1 MDNKFNNMLQEF
13 LKNNNVENMAEAN
26 EKLQEFIKM
35 YNNGEIEYEN
45 TPLDD
50 AYEILEEAQN
60 AKTEKE
66 AIKLAKK
73 AYEKSREC
81 FDAIL
86 FQCDLEENGI
96 RRMKLLDDGLE
107 FEKNRLTK
115 EKYFDKENIGHF
127 YGIFETRPYIRGLVI
142 KAEYLLEEGK
152 LSQAKNIC
160 REVLRLNENDNMGA
174 RYLLM
179 AIYATLEEE
188 NDMLKLY
195 KKYPEED
202 LEMIFPLFALYY
214 KLGNDKKAKEYLN
227 RIDKCNSNFVKFF
240 YGTIKESK
248 KVELG
253 YYSRGDSSEIFM
265 YLDRYDYLLITMP
278 KLHEYVI
285 DNLMKNKKSKNGDQ
299 L

>member
-1 MDNKFNNMLQEF
+1 
-13 LKNNNVENMAEAN
+13 
-26 EKLQEFIKM
+26 M

-60 AKTEKE
+60 ARNEKE

-73 AYEKSREC
+73 AYEKSPEC

-96 RRMKLLDDGLE
+96 KRMKLLEGGLE
-107 FEKNRLTK
+107 VEKNRLIK

-127 YGIFETRPYIRGLVI
+127 YGIFETRPYIRGLVV

-152 LSQAKNIC
+152 LRQAESIC
-160 REVLRLNENDNMGA
+160 KEVLRLNENDNMGA

-179 AIYATLEEE
+179 AIFATLEEE

-202 LEMIFPLFALYY
+202 LEMLFPLFALYY
-214 KLGNDKKAKEYLN
+214 KIGNDKKALEYLN
-227 RIDKCNSNFVKFF
+227 RVNKCNSNFVKFF
-240 YGTIKESK
+240 NGTIKESG
-248 KVELG
+248 KVNPG

-265 YLDRYDYLLITMP
+265 YLERYGYLLITMP
-278 KLHEYVI
+278 RLHEYVI
-285 DNLMKNKKSKNGDQ
+285 ENLMKNKKSYR
-299 L
+299 

>member
-13 LKNNNVENMAEAN
+13 LEKNNVKDINEAN

-35 YNNGEIEYEN
+35 YNNGEIEYKN
-45 TPLDD
+45 TPFDE
-50 AYEILEEAQN
+50 AYEILEEAQYTKN
-60 AKTEKE
+60 EKE

-73 AYEKSREC
+73 AYKKSSDC

-86 FQCDLEENGI
+86 FQCDLEENVI
-96 RRMKLLDDGLE
+96 KRMKLLNDGLE
-107 FEKNRLTK
+107 FEKNRLTN

-127 YGIFETRPYIRGLVI
+127 YGIFETRPYIRGLSI

-152 LSQAKNIC
+152 LRQAANIC
-160 REVLRLNENDNMGA
+160 KEVLRLNENDNLGI

-188 NDMLKLY
+188 KSMLDLY

-202 LEMIFPLFALYY
+202 LEMLFPLFAIYY
-214 KLGNDKKAKEYLN
+214 KSGNDKKALEYLK
-227 RIDKCNSNFVKFF
+227 RIDKCNSNFVKYFN
-240 YGTIKESK
+240 GTIKQSK
-248 KVELG
+248 KVSSG

-265 YLDRYDYLLITMP
+265 YLDRYIYLLITMP
-278 KLHEYVI
+278 KLNEYI
-285 DNLMKNKKSKNGDQ
+285 IENLIKNKK
-299 L
+299 

>member
-13 LKNNNVENMAEAN
+13 LKNNNVKSIDEAN
-26 EKLQEFIKM
+26 EKIKEFIEK
-35 YNNGEIEYEN
+35 YNNGEMEYKN

-50 AYEILEEAQN
+50 AYEILEEAQYAAN
-60 AKTEKE
+60 EKA

-73 AYEKSREC
+73 AYEMSPEC

-86 FQCDLEENGI
+86 FQCDLEKNAKK
-96 RRMKLLDDGLE
+96 RMKLLNEGLE

-115 EKYFDKENIGHF
+115 QKYFDKENIGIF

-152 LSQAKNIC
+152 LRQATNIC
-160 REVLRLNENDNMGA
+160 KEVLTLNENDNLGA

-188 NDMLKLY
+188 KDMLDLY

-202 LEMIFPLFALYY
+202 LEMLFPLFALYY
-214 KLGNDKKAKEYLN
+214 KIGNDKKAKEYLN
-227 RIDKCNSNFVKFF
+227 RIDKCNSNFVKYFK
-240 YGTIKESK
+240 GTIKPSE
-248 KVELG
+248 KVKPG

-265 YLDRYDYLLITMP
+265 YLERYDYLLITMP
-278 KLHEYVI
+278 RLHEYVI
-285 DNLMKNKKSKNGDQ
+285 ENLKK
-299 L
+299 

>member
-1 MDNKFNNMLQEF
+1 MNNKLNNMINEF
-13 LKNNNVENMAEAN
+13 LANTDAKDEKELN
-26 EKLQEFIKM
+26 EKLQEFIQK
-35 YNNGEIEYEN
+35 YNAGEIEYEN
-45 TPLDD
+45 TILDD
-50 AYEILEEAQN
+50 AYELLEKAEN
-60 AKTEKE
+60 AKSKAQ
-66 AIKLAKK
+66 AIKYAKE
-73 AYEKSREC
+73 AYEKCPEC
-81 FDAIL
+81 FDAII

-96 RRMKLLDDGLE
+96 KRMKLLDAGLKT
-107 FEKNRLTK
+107 EKNRLIK

-152 LSQAKNIC
+152 LRQAESVCN
-160 REVLRLNENDNMGA
+160 EVLKLNANDNMGA

-202 LEMIFPLFALYY
+202 LEMLFPLFAIYY
-214 KLGNDKKAKEYLN
+214 KNGNDKKAKEYLK
-227 RIDKCNSNFVKFF
+227 RIDKCNPNFVKFF
-240 YGTIKESK
+240 KGTIKESK
-248 KVELG
+248 KVSPS

-265 YLDRYDYLLITMP
+265 YLKRYDYLLITMP

-285 DNLMKNKKSKNGDQ
+285 EILMKNKK
-299 L
+299 

>member
-13 LKNNNVENMAEAN
+13 LKNNDVDSIDNAN

-96 RRMKLLDDGLE
+96 KRMKLLDEGLE
-107 FEKNRLTK
+107 FEKNRLKK

-152 LSQAKNIC
+152 LRQAESVCK
-160 REVLRLNENDNMGA
+160 EVLKLNKNDNMGA

-195 KKYPEED
+195 QKYPEES

-214 KLGNDKKAKEYLN
+214 KLGNDKMAKEYLN
-227 RIDKCNSNFVKFF
+227 RVDKCNSNFVKFF
-240 YGTIKESK
+240 KGTIKESK
-248 KVELG
+248 EVNLG

-265 YLDRYDYLLITMP
+265 YFGRYDYLLITMP

-285 DNLMKNKKSKNGDQ
+285 ENLMKNKKR
-299 L
+299 

>member
-13 LKNNNVENMAEAN
+13 LKNNNIKNIDEAN
-26 EKLQEFIKM
+26 EKLQEFIEM
-35 YNNGEIEYEN
+35 YNNGEIEYKN

-60 AKTEKE
+60 ARNKKE

-73 AYEKSREC
+73 AYEKSPEC

-96 RRMKLLDDGLE
+96 KKMKLLGDGLE
-107 FEKNRLTK
+107 NEKNRLTK

-127 YGIFETRPYIRGLVI
+127 YGIFETRPYIRGLVV

-152 LSQAKNIC
+152 LRQAESIC

-179 AIYATLEEE
+179 AIFATLEEE

-195 KKYPEED
+195 KKYPEET
-202 LEMIFPLFALYY
+202 LEMLFPLFALYY
-214 KLGNDKKAKEYLN
+214 KIGNDKKAKEYLN
-227 RIDKCNSNFVKFF
+227 RVNKCNSNFVKLFN
-240 YGTIKESK
+240 GSIRKND
-248 KVELG
+248 KVTPG

-265 YLDRYDYLLITMP
+265 YLERYGYLLITMP
-278 KLHEYVI
+278 RLHEYVI
-285 DNLMKNKKSKNGDQ
+285 ENLMKNKKSHK
-299 L
+299 

>member
-1 MDNKFNNMLQEF
+1 MDNKLNNMLQEF
-13 LKNNNVENMAEAN
+13 LKNNNVKNIEEAN
-26 EKLQEFIKM
+26 EKLQEFIEM
-35 YNNGEIEYEN
+35 YNNGEIEYKN

-60 AKTEKE
+60 ARNKKE

-73 AYEKSREC
+73 AYEKSPEC

-96 RRMKLLDDGLE
+96 KRMKLLDDGLE
-107 FEKNRLTK
+107 KEKNRLTK

-127 YGIFETRPYIRGLVI
+127 YGIFETRPYIGGLVV

-152 LSQAKNIC
+152 LRQAESIC
-160 REVLRLNENDNMGA
+160 KEVLRLNENDNMGA

-179 AIYATLEEE
+179 AIFATLEEE

-195 KKYPEED
+195 KKYPEET
-202 LEMIFPLFALYY
+202 LEMLFPLFALYY
-214 KLGNDKKAKEYLN
+214 KIGNDKKAKEYLN
-227 RIDKCNSNFVKFF
+227 RVNKCNSNFVKLFN
-240 YGTIKESK
+240 GSIRKND
-248 KVELG
+248 KVTPG

-265 YLDRYDYLLITMP
+265 YLERYDYLLITMP
-278 KLHEYVI
+278 RFHEYVI
-285 DNLMKNKKSKNGDQ
+285 ENLMRNKKSHK
-299 L
+299 

>member
-13 LKNNNVENMAEAN
+13 LKNNNVENIDEAN

-60 AKTEKE
+60 ARNEKE

-73 AYEKSREC
+73 AYEKSPEC

-96 RRMKLLDDGLE
+96 KRMKLLEGGLE
-107 FEKNRLTK
+107 VEKNRLIK

-127 YGIFETRPYIRGLVI
+127 YGIFETRPYIRGLVV

-152 LSQAKNIC
+152 LRQAESIC
-160 REVLRLNENDNMGA
+160 KEVLRLNENDNMGA

-179 AIYATLEEE
+179 AIFATLEEE

-202 LEMIFPLFALYY
+202 LEMLFPLFALYY
-214 KLGNDKKAKEYLN
+214 KIGNDKKALEYLN
-227 RIDKCNSNFVKFF
+227 RVNKCNSNFVKFF
-240 YGTIKESK
+240 NGIIKESG
-248 KVELG
+248 KVNPG

-265 YLDRYDYLLITMP
+265 YLERYGYLLITMP
-278 KLHEYVI
+278 RLHEYVI
-285 DNLMKNKKSKNGDQ
+285 ENLMKNKKSHR
-299 L
+299 

>member
-1 MDNKFNNMLQEF
+1 MDNKFNSMLQEF
-13 LKNNNVENMAEAN
+13 LKNNNVENIDEAN

-35 YNNGEIEYEN
+35 YNNGEIEYQN

-60 AKTEKE
+60 AKNEKE

-73 AYEKSREC
+73 AYEKSSEC

-96 RRMKLLDDGLE
+96 KRIKLLDDGLE
-107 FEKNRLTK
+107 FEKSRLKK

-127 YGIFETRPYIRGLVI
+127 YGIFETRPYIRGLVT
-142 KAEYLLEEGK
+142 KAEYLLEDGK
-152 LSQAKNIC
+152 LRQAGNIC
-160 REVLRLNENDNMGA
+160 KEVLRLNENDNLGA

-188 NDMLKLY
+188 KDMLDLY

-202 LEMIFPLFALYY
+202 LEMLFPLFAIYY
-214 KLGNDKKAKEYLN
+214 KIGNDKKALEYLN
-227 RIDKCNSNFVKFF
+227 RIDKCNSNFVKLFN
-240 YGTIKESK
+240 GTIKESE
-248 KVELG
+248 KVSPG
-253 YYSRGDSSEIFM
+253 YYSMGDSSEIFM
-265 YLDRYDYLLITMP
+265 YLERYDYLLITMP
-278 KLHEYVI
+278 RLHEYI
-285 DNLMKNKKSKNGDQ
+285 IENLMNNKKR
-299 L
+299 

>member
-13 LKNNNVENMAEAN
+13 LKNNNVENIDEAN

-60 AKTEKE
+60 ARNEKE

-73 AYEKSREC
+73 AYEKSPEC

-96 RRMKLLDDGLE
+96 KRMKLLEGGLE
-107 FEKNRLTK
+107 VEKNRLIK

-127 YGIFETRPYIRGLVI
+127 YGIFETRSYIRGLVV

-152 LSQAKNIC
+152 LRQAESIC
-160 REVLRLNENDNMGA
+160 KEVLRLNENDNMGA

-179 AIYATLEEE
+179 AIFATLEEE

-202 LEMIFPLFALYY
+202 LEMLFPLFALYY
-214 KLGNDKKAKEYLN
+214 KIGNDKKALEYLN
-227 RIDKCNSNFVKFF
+227 RVNKCNSNFVKFF
-240 YGTIKESK
+240 NGTIKESG
-248 KVELG
+248 KVKPG

-265 YLDRYDYLLITMP
+265 YLERYGYLLITMP
-278 KLHEYVI
+278 RLHEYVI
-285 DNLMKNKKSKNGDQ
+285 ENLMKNKKSHR
-299 L
+299 

>member
-13 LKNNNVENMAEAN
+13 LKNNDVDSIDNAN

-96 RRMKLLDDGLE
+96 KRMKLLDEGLE
-107 FEKNRLTK
+107 FEKNRLKK

-152 LSQAKNIC
+152 LRQAESVCK
-160 REVLRLNENDNMGA
+160 EVLKLNKNDNMGA

-188 NDMLKLY
+188 KDMLKLY
-195 KKYPEED
+195 QKYPEES

-214 KLGNDKKAKEYLN
+214 KLGNDKMAKEYLN
-227 RIDKCNSNFVKFF
+227 RVDKCNSNFVKFF
-240 YGTIKESK
+240 KGTIKESK
-248 KVELG
+248 EVNLG

-265 YLDRYDYLLITMP
+265 YFGRYDYLLITMQ

-285 DNLMKNKKSKNGDQ
+285 ENLMKNKKR
-299 L
+299 

>member
-1 MDNKFNNMLQEF
+1 MDNKFNNMLQDF
-13 LKNNNVENMAEAN
+13 LKNNNVENIDEAN

-35 YNNGEIEYEN
+35 YNNGEIEYKN

-50 AYEILEEAQN
+50 AYEILEEAQY
-60 AKTEKE
+60 AATEKE

-96 RRMKLLDDGLE
+96 KRMKILEEGLE

-142 KAEYLLEEGK
+142 KAEYLLEDGK
-152 LSQAKNIC
+152 LRQAENVC

-202 LEMIFPLFALYY
+202 LEMLFPLFALYY
-214 KLGNDKKAKEYLN
+214 KIGNDKKAKEYLN
-227 RIDKCNSNFVKFF
+227 RVDKCNSNFVKFF
-240 YGTIKESK
+240 NGTIKESK
-248 KVELG
+248 TVETG

-265 YLDRYDYLLITMP
+265 YLERYDYLLITMP

-285 DNLMKNKKSKNGDQ
+285 ENLMKSKK
-299 L
+299 

>member
-1 MDNKFNNMLQEF
+1 MNNKLNNMINEF
-13 LKNNNVENMAEAN
+13 LANTDAKDEKELN
-26 EKLQEFIKM
+26 EKLQDFIQK
-35 YNNGEIEYEN
+35 YNAGEIEYEN
-45 TPLDD
+45 TILDD
-50 AYEILEEAQN
+50 AYELLEKAEN
-60 AKTEKE
+60 AKSKTQ
-66 AIKLAKK
+66 AIKYAKE
-73 AYEKSREC
+73 AYEKCPGC
-81 FDAIL
+81 FDAII

-96 RRMKLLDDGLE
+96 KRMKLLDAGLKT
-107 FEKNRLTK
+107 EKNRLIK

-152 LSQAKNIC
+152 LRQAESVCN
-160 REVLRLNENDNMGA
+160 EVLKLNANDNMGA

-202 LEMIFPLFALYY
+202 LEMLFPLFAIYY
-214 KLGNDKKAKEYLN
+214 KNGNDKKAKEYLK
-227 RIDKCNSNFVKFF
+227 RIDKCNPNFVKFF
-240 YGTIKESK
+240 KGTIKESK
-248 KVELG
+248 EVSPG

-265 YLDRYDYLLITMP
+265 YLERYDYLLVTMP

-285 DNLMKNKKSKNGDQ
+285 ENLMKNKK
-299 L
+299 

>member
-1 MDNKFNNMLQEF
+1 MDNKFNNMINEF
-13 LKNNNVENMAEAN
+13 LANTDAKDEKELN
-26 EKLQEFIKM
+26 EKLQEFMQK
-35 YNNGEIEYEN
+35 YNAGEIDYTN
-45 TPLDD
+45 TILDD
-50 AYEILEEAQN
+50 AYELLEKAEN
-60 AKTEKE
+60 TKSKTQAIKYAKE
-66 AIKLAKK
+66 A
-73 AYEKSREC
+73 YDMCPNC

-96 RRMKLLDDGLE
+96 KRMKLLDDGLE
-107 FEKNRLTK
+107 FEKSRLTK

-152 LSQAKNIC
+152 ISQAENVC

-179 AIYATLEEE
+179 AIYATLEKE
-188 NDMLKLY
+188 NDMQKLY

-202 LEMIFPLFALYY
+202 LEMMFPLFALYY

-227 RIDKCNSNFVKFF
+227 RVDKCNSNFVKFF
-240 YGTIKESK
+240 KGTIKESK
-248 KVELG
+248 NVSSG

-265 YLDRYDYLLITMP
+265 YLNRYDYLLITMP

-285 DNLMKNKKSKNGDQ
+285 ENLMKNKKSKK
-299 L
+299 

>member
-13 LKNNNVENMAEAN
+13 LEKNNVKDINEAN

-35 YNNGEIEYEN
+35 YNNGEIEYKN
-45 TPLDD
+45 TPFDE
-50 AYEILEEAQN
+50 AYEILEEAQYT
-60 AKTEKE
+60 KTEKE

-73 AYEKSREC
+73 AYKKSSDC

-86 FQCDLEENGI
+86 FQCDLEENVI
-96 RRMKLLDDGLE
+96 KRMKLLNDGLE
-107 FEKNRLTK
+107 FEKNRLTN

-127 YGIFETRPYIRGLVI
+127 YGIFETRPYIRGLSI

-152 LSQAKNIC
+152 LRQAANIC
-160 REVLRLNENDNMGA
+160 KEVLRLNENDNLGI

-188 NDMLKLY
+188 KSMLDLY

-202 LEMIFPLFALYY
+202 LEMLFPLFAIYY
-214 KLGNDKKAKEYLN
+214 KSGNDKKALEYLK
-227 RIDKCNSNFVKFF
+227 RIDKCNSNFVKYFN
-240 YGTIKESK
+240 GTIKQSK
-248 KVELG
+248 KVSSG

-265 YLDRYDYLLITMP
+265 YLDRYIYLLITMP
-278 KLHEYVI
+278 KLNEYI
-285 DNLMKNKKSKNGDQ
+285 IENLIKNKK
-299 L
+299 